1 MIRRLALALALFAAC
16 GDRPALRLEPHAL
29 HFSPAHRELALRL
42 AHDGDQPL
50 PLSRIRI
57 DHRDPDWSAF
67 TLVDPA
73 LPRQI
78 AAHGEVTLR
87 LRSDLDHFARHR
99 GEHEYRSGSAGL
111 TLLVDGEP
119 KRIALHF
126 ADDTPPLAPLAIRL
140 ALLGL
145 LAALLVALRRRIS
158 WTLGLPAALALAI
171 APLGAGLC
179 WDLAAA
185 LGPADLQQCA
195 DGRGGASL
203 QMLPHADGLGL
214 YVAVLLFTVLD
225 GISTAALSRRL
236 ALALAVLAMALAAR
250 SLDPQVLVDA
260 QASARWGL
268 WMQPFAAA
276 ALLLTALTE
285 LAAARAH
292 GPLATRLSALGLAVL
307 VTTLCLGGADL
318 PGTQPLTA
326 GLPHAAG
333 LGLGLIVW
341 LIKVTVVAWLLRRVQ
356 LPRRAAFIVLPLLL
370 AQFVWSLILA

>member
-1 MIRRLALALALFAAC
+1 VCVSTSITSLPPPTAQHEIPQRWRR
-16 GDRPALRLEPHAL
+16 
-29 HFSPAHRELALRL
+29 
-42 AHDGDQPL
+42 
-50 PLSRIRI
+50 
-57 DHRDPDWSAF
+57 PD
-67 TLVDPA
+67 
-73 LPRQI
+73 
-78 AAHGEVTLR
+78 
-87 LRSDLDHFARHR
+87 
-99 GEHEYRSGSAGL
+99 
-111 TLLVDGEP
+111 LLVANGEP
-119 KRIALHF
+119 KRKIALHF
-126 ADDTPPLAPLAIRL
+126 ADDTPPAIVYPWRS
-140 ALLGL
+140 ALGSSTL
-145 LAALLVALRRRIS
+145 LLTALLVALRRRIS
-158 WTLGLPAALALAI
+158 WTLGLPAVLALAI

-276 ALLLTALTE
+276 ALLLTALAE

-318 PGTQPLTA
+318 PGTQPFTA

-356 LPRRAAFIVLPLLL
+356 LPRRAAFIVLPAAPRTVCVEPDPRVSPPRHHGSTPPAPREPAASHPRARIASRSPRVAPGRSFFLDGVL
-370 AQFVWSLILA
+370 AWPGLSLGP